1 MIFTIN
7 SKDQVLV
14 KDEGRLQLTKVIRK
28 RLAQVFILRDHVWKR
43 TGKNICIIRQPE
55 NTHDVVLKSKGNDHK
70 QKFVFRGTSV
80 DADEEGVREN
90 T

>member
-1 MIFTIN
+1 MYYT
-7 SKDQVLV
+7 
-14 KDEGRLQLTKVIRK
+14 
-28 RLAQVFILRDHVWKR
+28 
-43 TGKNICIIRQPE
+43 RQPE
-55 NTHDVVLKSKGNDHK
+55 STHDVVLKSKGNDHK